1 MPAGFGWAYI
11 PTSAAAM
18 ELPSIGKQ
26 LAFWPVQ
33 AVGQAARGLE
43 TGGGGG
49 KTGVWIA
56 DLGDSSTQALSAL
69 GTPIASGQGVA
80 QALGDGVLVDGV
92 GDVDVLA
99 SVHTALHIVAHV
111 LLQLAEQQAKEASQQ
126 GAAQV

>member
-1 MPAGFGWAYI
+1 M
-11 PTSAAAM
+11 
-18 ELPSIGKQ
+18 
-26 LAFWPVQ
+26 
-33 AVGQAARGLE
+33 
-43 TGGGGG
+43 
-49 KTGVWIA
+49 WIA

-99 SVHTALHIVAHV
+99 SVHAALHIVAHV